1 MCRSSVHL
9 RLRRPRYLAALAIV
23 SWPLWGS
30 GLAVAQPSAASLADT
45 TVFAQEVE
53 ALRQRY
59 HIPSLS
65 VGLVQQGKL
74 VWYKGLGYAD
84 VEHQLRPT
92 PHTVY
97 HLASLTKTFGAIVLL
112 QLVEAGKIKLDDP
125 VTKYHIHL
133 GARWENDPRIQL
145 KHLLTHTAQG
155 NTFNGFRPGYSFGY
169 NGDYFAQL
177 IKPIEQE
184 SNESFGSLL
193 VRQVLRPLSLA
204 YTAPNLADT
213 VNFALTGYDRAAY
226 GRLVAKPYDFRKGRL
241 VAVSYPTYFG
251 PSAGLMSCVS
261 DLARYSHALD
271 QQQLLSP
278 ATWQTVFTPF
288 RSPKGKALPYG
299 FGWFIQS
306 YRGLS
311 LRWHTGWWVGSSS
324 LLVKVPDKDLTL
336 IILANSQDVS
346 RPFYAKHDFFRTN
359 PRLQKDVRASAFANS
374 FLVHFIRK

>member
-1 MCRSSVHL
+1 MCSSSEHH
-9 RLRRPRYLAALAIV
+9 RLRRPRYLATLAGA
-23 SWPLWGS
+23 SWLLWGS
-30 GLAVAQPSAASLADT
+30 SLAAAQPSAVSLADT
-45 TVFAQEVE
+45 TVFAQELE

-84 VEHQLRPT
+84 VEHQRPPT

-97 HLASLTKTFGAIVLL
+97 HVASLTKTFAAIVLL
-112 QLVEAGKIKLDDP
+112 QLVEAGKINLDDP
-125 VTKYHIHL
+125 VTKYQIHL
-133 GARWENDPRIQL
+133 GARWENDPRITL

-177 IKPIEQE
+177 LKPMEQE

-193 VRQVLRPLSLA
+193 LHQVLRPLNLA
-204 YTAPNLADT
+204 HTAPNLADT
-213 VNFALTGYDRAAY
+213 IHFALTGYDRTAY
-226 GRLVAKPYDFRKGRL
+226 GRLVAKPYDFQKGKL
-241 VAVSYPTYFG
+241 VTVSYPAYFG

-261 DLARYSHALD
+261 DLASYSLALD

-288 RSPKGKALPYG
+288 RSHKGKALPYG

-324 LLVKVPDKDLTL
+324 LLLKVPEKDLTL
-336 IILANSQDVS
+336 IILANSQDLS
-346 RPFYAKHDFFRTN
+346 RPFYAKYDLSLIH
-359 PRLQKDVRASAFANS
+359 
-374 FLVHFIRK
+374 I